1 MSRCGRLREAV
12 LVECP
17 PLVHIA
23 QQLEVH
29 VPQEGPV
36 APLLQIADGPVV
48 LIADD
53 RARRLRGEGRAGA
66 VSWRCLHASRRS
78 ERDAAPASRRPCA
91 GRTLR
96 WPRCPAPLRVHGDGR
111 GRLSEATFAT
121 SRRETLPPPGQPGG
135 REAPFGTGA
144 RTSCDVPCVR
154 PPQLPCLH
162 RLGRRTPWCL
172 PHGADR
178 AKAKDMPRGWRW
190 QSRKN
195 GDKRSCGGAR
205 HLVGLAVARDCAL
218 RRRLDPLDG
227 A

>member
-1 MSRCGRLREAV
+1 MRFCSNVPRF
-12 LVECP
+12 
-17 PLVHIA
+17 HIV
-23 QQLEVH
+23 QQLVVH

-36 APLLQIADGPVV
+36 APLLQVADGPVV

-53 RARRLRGEGRAGA
+53 RARRLRGEGRVGA

-78 ERDAAPASRRPCA
+78 ERDAEPASRRPCA

-96 WPRCPAPLRVHGDGR
+96 WPRCPAPPRVHGNRR

-121 SRRETLPPPGQPGG
+121 SPRETLPPPGQPGG
-135 REAPFGTGA
+135 REAPLGTGA

-178 AKAKDMPRGWRW
+178 AGKGKGHATRLEMAITKKRGQEVVRRCETFRRARSGAGLCSTSP
-190 QSRKN
+190 SR
-195 GDKRSCGGAR
+195 S
-205 HLVGLAVARDCAL
+205 
-218 RRRLDPLDG
+218 P
-227 A
+227 